1 MVRTLTNRPTEAA
14 LQAAVKA
21 DHQERDR
28 KAWNLPRASVQAAP
42 QVRYRDGLEWDSF
55 RDLYYP
61 ETHRHDF
68 EAIVAYGAYR
78 RTPRPHA
85 GSDAV
90 LLNDVVPADADSL
103 GAWEDEGGPS
113 RDPSLGGR
121 ER

>member
-1 MVRTLTNRPTEAA
+1 MVKTLTVRPTEAA

-28 KAWNLPRASVQAAP
+28 KAWNLPRASVEAAE

-61 ETHRHDF
+61 STHRHDF
-68 EAIVAYGAYR
+68 EAIVAYGDYR
-78 RTPRPHA
+78 RTVPHA

-90 LLNDVVPADADSL
+90 LLNDVVSADAGPL

-113 RDPSLGGR
+113 QDPSIRGR